1 MTIKNLIETY
11 RIDINKLAS
20 CLNLSINTLRNTAS
34 KTDICK
40 LSVAQLISI
49 HAAFDIPYNEI
60 LNEKVFTPQNIDKQ
74 PDNELISEN
83 YFNKEELFAL
93 KELAQSKLQENSLA

>member
-1 MTIKNLIETY
+1 MNILQFVQNNALNIE
-11 RIDINKLAS
+11 KVSKA
-20 CLNLSINTLRNTAS
+20 LNLSVASIKGVTGKKDIN
-34 KTDICK
+34 
-40 LSVAQLISI
+40 QLTVSQLKAI
-49 HAAFDIPYNEI
+49 HAAFNIPYNEI

-74 PDNELISEN
+74 SDNELISES